1 MALKKRNVQL
11 PSMTPGTNRTVSVLS
26 FGKSGARPKVYMQA
40 AIHANEMPGTM
51 ALHHLMPML
60 MEADKKG
67 LIQGEIIL
75 VPTVNPIGQSQLVG
89 NSHSGRYNHLSHEN
103 FNRNWIDLSEGV
115 AEKVWK
121 KIGSNA
127 EANVKMIRKA
137 ALETLNAMK
146 PANELQTLRVEMQKL
161 STDADYVL
169 DLHCDIYAALHLFT
183 AHNDWVKGPTG
194 PLGNAGA
201 VQALAADIGAEA
213 TMYNDPYPS
222 TLTFSGVNSA
232 LWARLQDKFPHAAI
246 PQACMSVTVEMR
258 SQHDVSDALGKS
270 DAQNL
275 YRWLVRQGVVEG
287 KVAPLKK
294 MKTAPAP
301 ISGMDVGYS
310 KGTGFLVF
318 HVKPGAKVKKGQAIC
333 DVIDP
338 ANPHGPKGRTTYS
351 SATDGVLFSRRFDGY
366 LSWPGQVMY
375 RIAGPKPLAHRIGM
389 SGLDD

>member
-1 MALKKRNVQL
+1 MKKTFVQL
-11 PSMTPGTNRTVSVLS
+11 PSMTPGTHRTISVLS
-26 FGKSGARPKVYMQA
+26 FGKTGARPKVYMQA
-40 AIHANEMPGTM
+40 AIHANEMPGSM
-51 ALHHLMPML
+51 ALHHLMPL
-60 MEADKKG
+60 LVEAENKG

-75 VPTVNPIGQSQLVG
+75 VPTVNPIGQSQLIG
-89 NSHSGRYNHLSHEN
+89 NSHAGRYNNLSHEN

-121 KIGSNA
+121 KIGTDA
-127 EANVKMIRKA
+127 QANVAMIRKA
-137 ALETLNAMK
+137 ALQTLKEMK

-194 PLGNAGA
+194 PLNNQGA
-201 VQALAADIGAEA
+201 IQALAADLGVEA
-213 TMYNDPYPS
+213 TMFNDPYPS

-246 PQACMSVTVEMR
+246 PQACMSVTLEMR
-258 SQHDVSDALGKS
+258 SQHDVSDALGQS
-270 DAQNL
+270 DAQNI
-275 YRWLVRQGVVEG
+275 YRWLVRQGVLSG
-287 KVAPLKK
+287 KAAPLKK

-310 KGTGFLVF
+310 TGTGFLVF
-318 HVKPGAKVKKGQAIC
+318 HVKPGAKVKKGQPIC

-338 ANPHGPKGRTTYS
+338 ANPNGPKARTTYK
-351 SATDGVLFSRRFDGY
+351 SATDGILFSRRLDGY

-375 RIAGPKPLAHRIGM
+375 RISGPKPLAHRIGM

>member
-1 MALKKRNVQL
+1 MKKRIVQL
-11 PSMTPGTNRTVSVLS
+11 PSMTPGTHRTVSVLS
-26 FGKSGARPKVYMQA
+26 FGKTGARPKVYMQA

-60 MEADKKG
+60 ADADKKG
-67 LIQGEIIL
+67 LIKGEIIL

-89 NSHSGRYNHLSHEN
+89 NSHAGRYNHLSNEN

-121 KIGSNA
+121 KIGTDA
-127 EANVKMIRKA
+127 QANVKLIRKA

-183 AHNDWVKGPTG
+183 ARNDWVKGPNG
-194 PLGNAGA
+194 PLGNQGA
-201 VQALAADIGAEA
+201 VQALAADLGVES

-232 LWARLQDKFPHAAI
+232 LWARLQDKFPDAAI
-246 PQACMSVTVEMR
+246 PQACMSVTLEMR
-258 SQHDVSDALGKS
+258 SQHDVSDALGTS
-270 DAQNL
+270 DANNL
-275 YRWLVRQGVVEG
+275 YRWLVRQGVVAG
-287 KVAPLKK
+287 KAAPLKK
-294 MKTAPAP
+294 MKSAPAP

-310 KGTGFLVF
+310 TGTGFLVF

-338 ANPHGPKGRTTYS
+338 ANPQGPKGRTTYK
-351 SATDGVLFSRRFDGY
+351 SATDGILFSRRFDGY

-375 RIAGPKPLAHRIGM
+375 RISGPKPLAHRIGM

>member
-1 MALKKRNVQL
+1 MAIKKRNVLL
-11 PSMTPGTNRTVSVLS
+11 PSMTPGTSRTVSVLS
-26 FGKSGARPKVYMQA
+26 FGKTGARPKVYMQA

-51 ALHHLMPML
+51 AIHHLMPL
-60 MEADKKG
+60 LAEADKKG
-67 LIQGEIIL
+67 LIKGEIIL
-75 VPTVNPIGQSQLVG
+75 VPTVNPIGQSQLIG
-89 NSHSGRYNHLSHEN
+89 NSHAGRYNQLSNEN
-103 FNRNWIDLSEGV
+103 FNRNWIDVSEGV

-121 KIGSNA
+121 KIGTDA
-127 EANVKMIRKA
+127 QANVKMIRKA

-183 AHNDWVKGPTG
+183 ANNDWLKGPKG
-194 PLGNAGA
+194 PLGNQGA
-201 VQALAADIGAEA
+201 IQALAADLGADA
-213 TMYNDPYPS
+213 TLFNDPYPS

-275 YRWLVRQGVVEG
+275 YRWLVRQGVVAG
-287 KVAPLKK
+287 KAAPLKK
-294 MKTAPAP
+294 MKTAAAP

-310 KGTGFLVF
+310 TGTGFLVF
-318 HVKPGAKVKKGQAIC
+318 HVKPGAKIKKGQAIC

-338 ANPHGPKGRTTYS
+338 ANPNGPKARTTYK
-351 SATDGVLFSRRFDGY
+351 SATDGVLFSRRLDGY

>member
-1 MALKKRNVQL
+1 MKKTFVQL
-11 PSMTPGTNRTVSVLS
+11 PSMTPGTHRTISVLS
-26 FGKSGARPKVYMQA
+26 FGKTGARPKVYMQA
-40 AIHANEMPGTM
+40 AIHANEMPGSM
-51 ALHHLMPML
+51 ALHHLMPL
-60 MEADKKG
+60 LVEAEKKG

-75 VPTVNPIGQSQLVG
+75 VPTVNPIGQSQLIG
-89 NSHSGRYNHLSHEN
+89 NSHAGRYNNLSNEN

-121 KIGSNA
+121 KIGTDA
-127 EANVKMIRKA
+127 QANVAMIRKA
-137 ALETLNAMK
+137 ALQTLKEMK

-194 PLGNAGA
+194 PLNNQGA
-201 VQALAADIGAEA
+201 IQALAADLGVEA
-213 TMYNDPYPS
+213 TMFNDPYPS

-246 PQACMSVTVEMR
+246 PQACMSVTLEMR
-258 SQHDVSDALGKS
+258 SQNDVSDALGQS
-270 DAQNL
+270 DAQNI
-275 YRWLVRQGVVEG
+275 YRWLVRQGVLSG
-287 KVAPLKK
+287 KAAPLKK

-310 KGTGFLVF
+310 TGTGFLVF
-318 HVKPGAKVKKGQAIC
+318 HVKPGAKVKKGQPIC

-338 ANPHGPKGRTTYS
+338 ANPNGPKARTTYK
-351 SATDGVLFSRRFDGY
+351 SATDGILFSRRLDGY

-375 RIAGPKPLAHRIGM
+375 RISGPKPLAHRIGM

>member
-1 MALKKRNVQL
+1 MAIKKRNVLL
-11 PSMTPGTNRTVSVLS
+11 PSMTPGTSRTVSVLS
-26 FGKSGARPKVYMQA
+26 FGKTGARPKVYMQA

-51 ALHHLMPML
+51 AIHHLMPL
-60 MEADKKG
+60 LAEADKKG
-67 LIQGEIIL
+67 LIKGEIIL
-75 VPTVNPIGQSQLVG
+75 VPTVNPIGQSQLIG
-89 NSHSGRYNHLSHEN
+89 NSHAGRYNQLSNEN
-103 FNRNWIDLSEGV
+103 FNRNWIDVSEGV

-121 KIGSNA
+121 KIGTDA
-127 EANVKMIRKA
+127 QANVKMIRKA

-146 PANELQTLRVEMQKL
+146 PANELQTLCVEMQKL

-183 AHNDWVKGPTG
+183 ANNDWLKGPKG
-194 PLGNAGA
+194 PLGNQGA
-201 VQALAADIGAEA
+201 IQALAADLGADA
-213 TMYNDPYPS
+213 TLFNDPYPS

-275 YRWLVRQGVVEG
+275 YRWLVRQGVVAG
-287 KVAPLKK
+287 KAAPLKK
-294 MKTAPAP
+294 MKTAAAP

-310 KGTGFLVF
+310 TGTGFLVF

-338 ANPHGPKGRTTYS
+338 ANPNGPKARTTYK
-351 SATDGVLFSRRFDGY
+351 SATDGVLFSRRLDGY

>member
-1 MALKKRNVQL
+1 MKKRIVQL
-11 PSMTPGTNRTVSVLS
+11 PSMTPGTHRTVSVLS
-26 FGKSGARPKVYMQA
+26 FGKTGARPKVYMQA

-60 MEADKKG
+60 IEAEKKG
-67 LIQGEIIL
+67 LIKGEIIL

-89 NSHSGRYNHLSHEN
+89 NSHAGRYNHLSHEN
-103 FNRNWIDLSEGV
+103 FNRNWIDVSEGV

-121 KIGSNA
+121 KIGNDPH
-127 EANVKMIRKA
+127 ANVKMIRKA
-137 ALETLNAMK
+137 AMECLSAMK

-183 AHNDWVKGPTG
+183 ARNDWVKDRHG
-194 PLGNAGA
+194 PLDNQGA
-201 VQALAADIGAEA
+201 LQALAADLGVEA

-232 LWARLQDKFPHAAI
+232 LWARLQDKFPDAAI
-246 PQACMSVTVEMR
+246 PQACMSVTLEMR

-270 DAQNL
+270 DASNL
-275 YRWLVRQGVVEG
+275 FRWLVRQGVVDG
-287 KVAPLKK
+287 KAAPLKK
-294 MKTAPAP
+294 MKSAPAP

-310 KGTGFLVF
+310 TGTGFLVF
-318 HVKPGAKVKKGQAIC
+318 HVKPGAKVKKGQPIC

-338 ANPHGPKGRTTYS
+338 ANPHGPEGRTTYK
-351 SATDGVLFSRRFDGY
+351 SATDGIVFSRRLDGY

-375 RIAGPKPLAHRIGM
+375 RISGPKPLAHRIGM

>member
-1 MALKKRNVQL
+1 
-11 PSMTPGTNRTVSVLS
+11 MTPGTHRTISVLS
-26 FGKSGARPKVYMQA
+26 FGKTGARPKVYMQA
-40 AIHANEMPGTM
+40 AIHANEMPGSM
-51 ALHHLMPML
+51 ALHHLMPL
-60 MEADKKG
+60 LVEAEKKG
-67 LIQGEIIL
+67 LIKGEIIL
-75 VPTVNPIGQSQLVG
+75 VPTVNPIGQSQLIG
-89 NSHSGRYNHLSHEN
+89 NSHAGRYNNLSNEN

-121 KIGSNA
+121 KIGMDA
-127 EANVKMIRKA
+127 QANVAMIRKA
-137 ALETLNAMK
+137 ALQTLKEMK

-194 PLGNAGA
+194 PLNNQGA
-201 VQALAADIGAEA
+201 IQALAADLGVEA
-213 TMYNDPYPS
+213 TMFNDPYPS

-246 PQACMSVTVEMR
+246 PQACMSVTLEMR
-258 SQHDVSDALGKS
+258 SQHDVSDALGQS

-275 YRWLVRQGVVEG
+275 YRWLVRQGVLSG
-287 KVAPLKK
+287 KAAPLKK

-310 KGTGFLVF
+310 TGTGFLVF
-318 HVKPGAKVKKGQAIC
+318 HVKPGAKVKKGQPIC

-338 ANPHGPKGRTTYS
+338 ANPNGPKARTTYK
-351 SATDGVLFSRRFDGY
+351 SATDGILFSRRLDGY

-375 RIAGPKPLAHRIGM
+375 RISGPKPLAHRIGM

>member
-1 MALKKRNVQL
+1 MAIKTKTVQL
-11 PSMTPGTNRTVSVLS
+11 PSMTPGTHRTVSVLS

-60 MEADKKG
+60 SEADKKG
-67 LIQGEIIL
+67 LIKGEIIL
-75 VPTVNPIGQSQLVG
+75 VPTVNPIGQSQLIG
-89 NSHSGRYNHLSHEN
+89 NSHAGRYNFLSNEN
-103 FNRNWIDLSEGV
+103 FNRNWIDVSEPV
-115 AEKVWK
+115 AQKVWK
-121 KIGSNA
+121 KIGSNP

-137 ALETLNAMK
+137 ALEALNEMK
-146 PANELQTLRVEMQKL
+146 PANELQTLRIEMQKL

-183 AHNDWVKGPTG
+183 AHNDWIKGPTG
-194 PLGNAGA
+194 PLGNEGA
-201 VQALAADIGAEA
+201 VQALAADLGVEA

-232 LWARLQDKFPHAAI
+232 LWARLQDKFPQAHI
-246 PQACMSVTVEMR
+246 PQACMSVTLEMR
-258 SQHDVSDALGKS
+258 SQHDVSDALGMS
-270 DAQNL
+270 DAKNL
-275 YRWLVRQGVVEG
+275 YRWLVRQGVVGG
-287 KVAPLKK
+287 KAAPLPK
-294 MKTAPAP
+294 MKSAASPM
-301 ISGMDVGYS
+301 SGMDVGYS

-338 ANPHGPKGRTTYS
+338 ANPNGPKARTTYTS
-351 SATDGVLFSRRFDGY
+351 QTDGILFSRRLDGY
-366 LSWPGQVMY
+366 LSWPGQVMF

>member
-1 MALKKRNVQL
+1 MAIKKKVINL
-11 PSMTPGTNRTVSVLS
+11 PSMTPGTHRTVSVLS
-26 FGKSGARPKVYMQA
+26 FGKAGARPKVYMQA

-60 MEADKKG
+60 AEADKKG
-67 LIQGEIIL
+67 LIKGEIVL

-89 NSHSGRYNHLSHEN
+89 NSHAGRYNHLSLEN
-103 FNRNWIDLSEGV
+103 FNRNWIDLSEPV
-115 AEKVWK
+115 SEKVWK
-121 KIGSNA
+121 KIGNSP

-137 ALETLNAMK
+137 ALEALNEMK

-183 AHNDWVKGPTG
+183 AKNDWLKGPTG
-194 PLGNAGA
+194 PLGNQGA
-201 VQALAADIGAEA
+201 LAALAADLGVEA

-222 TLTFSGVNSA
+222 TLTFSGVNSS
-232 LWARLQDKFPHAAI
+232 LWARLQNKFPHAQI
-246 PQACMSVTVEMR
+246 PQACMSVTLEMR

-270 DAQNL
+270 DAKNL
-275 YRWLVRQGVVEG
+275 YRWLVRQGVLDG
-287 KVAPLKK
+287 KAAPLPK
-294 MKTAPAP
+294 MKSPASP

-310 KGTGFLVF
+310 TGTGFLVF

-333 DVIDP
+333 DVIYP
-338 ANPHGPKGRTTYS
+338 ANPNGPKARTTYKS
-351 SATDGVLFSRRFDGY
+351 QTDGVLFSRRLDGY

>member
-1 MALKKRNVQL
+1 MAIKKRNVQL
-11 PSMTPGTNRTVSVLS
+11 PSMTPGTSRTVSVLS

-60 MEADKKG
+60 SEADKKG
-67 LIQGEIIL
+67 LIKGEIIL

-89 NSHSGRYNHLSHEN
+89 NSHAGRYNHLSNEN

-121 KIGSNA
+121 KIGNNA

-183 AHNDWVKGPTG
+183 ARNDWVKGSTG
-194 PLGNAGA
+194 PLGNEGA
-201 VQALAADIGAEA
+201 IQALAADLGADA

-232 LWARLQDKFPHAAI
+232 LWARLQNKFPDAAI

-270 DAQNL
+270 DAANL
-275 YRWLVRQGVVEG
+275 FRWLVRQGVVSG
-287 KVAPLKK
+287 KAAPLKK
-294 MKTAPAP
+294 MKSAAAP

-338 ANPHGPKGRTTYS
+338 ANPNGAKARTTYT
-351 SATDGVLFSRRFDGY
+351 SATDGVLFSRRLDGY

>member
-11 PSMTPGTNRTVSVLS
+11 PSMTPGTNRSVSVLS

-67 LIQGEIIL
+67 LIKGEIIL

-127 EANVKMIRKA
+127 EANVKMIRNA

-287 KVAPLKK
+287 KAAPLKK

-375 RIAGPKPLAHRIGM
+375 RISGPKPLAHRIGM

>member
-1 MALKKRNVQL
+1 MAIKKKVINL
-11 PSMTPGTNRTVSVLS
+11 PSMTPGTHRTVSVLS
-26 FGKSGARPKVYMQA
+26 FGKAGARPKVYMQA

-60 MEADKKG
+60 AEADKKG
-67 LIQGEIIL
+67 LIKGEIVL

-89 NSHSGRYNHLSHEN
+89 NSHAGRYNHLSLEN
-103 FNRNWIDLSEGV
+103 FNRNWIDLSEPV

-121 KIGSNA
+121 KIGNSP
-127 EANVKMIRKA
+127 EANVRMIRKA
-137 ALETLNAMK
+137 ALEALNEMK

-183 AHNDWVKGPTG
+183 AKNDWLKGPTG
-194 PLGNAGA
+194 PLGNQGA
-201 VQALAADIGAEA
+201 LAALAADLGVEA

-222 TLTFSGVNSA
+222 TLTFSGVNSS
-232 LWARLQDKFPHAAI
+232 LWARLQNKFPHAQI
-246 PQACMSVTVEMR
+246 PQACMSVTLEMR

-270 DAQNL
+270 DAKNL
-275 YRWLVRQGVVEG
+275 YRWLVRQGVLDG
-287 KVAPLKK
+287 KAAPLPK
-294 MKTAPAP
+294 MKTPASP

-310 KGTGFLVF
+310 TCTGFLVF

-338 ANPHGPKGRTTYS
+338 ANPNGPKARTTYKS
-351 SATDGVLFSRRFDGY
+351 QTDGVLFSRRLDGY